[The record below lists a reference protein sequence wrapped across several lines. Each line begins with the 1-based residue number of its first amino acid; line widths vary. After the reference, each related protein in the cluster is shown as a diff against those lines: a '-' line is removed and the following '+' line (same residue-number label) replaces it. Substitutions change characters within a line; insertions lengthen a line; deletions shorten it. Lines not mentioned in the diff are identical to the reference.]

1 MMDMNC
7 IYIRYT
13 IKVVALIVMTLLPLT
28 VEAEDIERQRRS
40 VPVESD
46 SAVAFMLKE
55 KGIRITDGNDV
66 KLLKSGHDKFV
77 DMFQAIEEAKSFV
90 HLEYF
95 NFRNDSIA
103 GLLFDLLNKKV
114 KEGVEVRAMYDAF
127 GNASNNQ
134 PINRKH
140 HQAIEDEGIDLVK
153 FDPIRFPWV
162 NHIIPRDHRK
172 IVVIDGR
179 VAYTGGMN
187 VADYYVDGI
196 EEIGPWRDM
205 HMRVEGA
212 AVNDL
217 HEIFTTMW
225 EKATGETLKGEKY
238 FPTPEMKSA
247 DKRLAIVDRA
257 PRVSNESIRDL
268 FASMLDNARHNVR
281 LINPYFV
288 PTHKVRKALKNAID
302 RGVKV
307 EIMISAKSDIPLTP
321 DASFYVANNLEKR
334 GATVYV
340 FNGGFHHT
348 KAMWVDDTFCTIG
361 SSNLDSR
368 SLRCDYEVNTVIF
381 NKETV
386 DELNAMFEED
396 RKNSDLLTRE
406 YYKKRGVWR
415 KFASWFGNLLTPF
428 L

>member
-1 MMDMNC
+1 MNHH
-7 IYIRYT
+7 INIHT
-13 IKVVALIVMTLLPLT
+13 QVAVLLIAVITMLLFPIPAQ
-28 VEAEDIERQRRS
+28 AEDGGQELKATPER
-40 VPVESD
+40 SD
-46 SAVAFMLKE
+46 SAVALMLRT
-55 KGIRITDGNDV
+55 KGIRTTDGNDV
-66 KLLKSGHDKFV
+66 KLLASGHEKFE
-77 DMFQAIEEAKSFV
+77 DMFEAIRQSKSFV

-103 GLLFDLLNKKV
+103 GLLFDLLNEKV

-127 GNASNNQ
+127 GNASNNR
-134 PINRKH
+134 PIKRKQH
-140 HQAIEDEGIDLVK
+140 KAIAEEGIELVK
-153 FDPIRFPWV
+153 FDPLTFPWV

-172 IVVIDGR
+172 IVVIDGV

-196 EEIGPWRDM
+196 EGIGAWRDM
-205 HMRVEGA
+205 HMRIEGP

-217 HEIFTTMW
+217 HEIFATMW
-225 EKATGETLKGEKY
+225 TKETGEYLKGDKY
-238 FPTPEMKSA
+238 FPNPIPPA
-247 DKRLAIVDRA
+247 GNKRLAIVDRA

-268 FASMLDNARHNVR
+268 FASMLDNAKYRVR

-288 PTHKVRKALKNAID
+288 PTHKVRKALKRAID

-348 KAMWVDDTFCTIG
+348 KAMWVDDRFCTIG

-386 DELNAMFEED
+386 DELNAIFDED
-396 RKNSDLLTRE
+396 IKKSDLLTRE
-406 YYKKRGVWR
+406 YYKRRGTWR
-415 KFASWFGNLLTPF
+415 KFVSWFGNLLTPF